1 MTPPNQVRPHSRSP
15 RPRAQR
21 AAAPP
26 VPLGSLTQLAA
37 RTGCTCRSCGSE
49 RVTRIAV
56 RLTDGSPVQLI
67 SCHRCE
73 HRTWS
78 QEGSVL
84 PVENVLTKARKHR

>member
-1 MTPPNQVRPHSRSP
+1 
-15 RPRAQR
+15 
-21 AAAPP
+21 
-26 VPLGSLTQLAA
+26 
-37 RTGCTCRSCGSE
+37 
-49 RVTRIAV
+49 VTRIAV